1 MEYMLKERPMKT
13 HDIGDAVAWP
23 FLLPGTLVCRA
34 IGLSRQQE
42 LVRML
47 VNSLFWTIAGVLVVV
62 ALV

>member
-1 MEYMLKERPMKT
+1 MKT